1 MIKRLL
7 NPLTLDMQF
16 FSTDETGGATS
27 SDATL
32 NTEVQEQ
39 HQAGETSTKQTEHM
53 IPKSRFDEV
62 NQKFKDVQAQLNELL
77 TAKQEADRK
86 SQEEQGEFKK
96 LYETTSQE
104 FIQVKE
110 QYQTVEERAKQ
121 LEGVINGLLES
132 KLGNIPEEFHDLIP
146 DNLTPEAKL
155 DWINKAEVKGLF
167 GKKEQ
172 KSIGE
177 TSNPGQAQ
185 STDLNALSP
194 IQLMKAGYGSK

>member
-1 MIKRLL
+1 MFMNRLL
-7 NPLTLDMQF
+7 NFDLQF
-16 FSTDETGGATS
+16 FATDEAGGGS
-27 SDATL
+27 SDGTL
-32 NTEVQEQ
+32 NTEAQDTP
-39 HQAGETSTKQTEHM
+39 QAGETSTKQTEHM

-62 NQKFKDVQAQLNELL
+62 NQKFKDVQAQLNQLL
-77 TAKQEADRK
+77 DAKQEEDRK
-86 SQEEQGEFKK
+86 AKEEQGEFKQ

-177 TSNPGQAQ
+177 TSNPSQAQ
-185 STDLNALSP
+185 TTDLNALSP